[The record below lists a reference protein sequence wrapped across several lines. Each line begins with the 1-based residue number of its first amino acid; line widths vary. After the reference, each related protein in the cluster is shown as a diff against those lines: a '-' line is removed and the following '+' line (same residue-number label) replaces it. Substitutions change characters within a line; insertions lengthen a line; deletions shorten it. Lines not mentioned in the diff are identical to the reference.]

1 MTRFPALVAAV
12 MLGAAPLASLASTQ
26 AEVNATLS
34 SDQRVWSSLV
44 ALAIADEIRTHCP
57 TIEAR
62 EFRTTTFVLGLF
74 NHARGLGFSRQEI
87 RAFQVHETTETR
99 LRAEVNGYFAANGV
113 REGAADTYCVLGLA
127 EIAAGSQAGEFL
139 RAR

>member
-1 MTRFPALVAAV
+1 MNRVSAFVIACTLS
-12 MLGAAPLASLASTQ
+12 AAPLAALASSQ
-26 AEVNATLS
+26 AEVNATLGG
-34 SDQRVWSSLV
+34 DTRVWSSLV

-62 EFRTTTFVLGLF
+62 EFRTTAFVLGLY
-74 NHARGLGFSRQEI
+74 NHARSLGFSRQEI
-87 RAFQVHETTETR
+87 RAFQVHETTEAR

-113 REGAADTYCVLGLA
+113 RAGAADTYCAQGLA